1 MVRGYHSNIVS
12 TPSYTPTL
20 CACVCAPVCV
30 WSPVGPDKSDGANC
44 DSNKKNYRLNS
55 QDKLFSW
62 SFMMTD

>member
-20 CACVCAPVCV
+20 CACVCARVCV

-44 DSNKKNYRLNS
+44 DSNKKITGLIHKTNCLVG
-55 QDKLFSW
+55 LL
-62 SFMMTD
+62 